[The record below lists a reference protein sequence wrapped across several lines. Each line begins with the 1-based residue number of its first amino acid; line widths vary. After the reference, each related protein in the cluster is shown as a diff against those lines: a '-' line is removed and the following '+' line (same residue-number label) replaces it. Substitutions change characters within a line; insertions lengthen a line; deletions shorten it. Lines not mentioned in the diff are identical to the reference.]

1 MLSNKC
7 KMVNSKYLNSD
18 ISNLKVKYTPEI
30 YPELAYIFKLK
41 AKFIWQ
47 TLWWPEFMRIYYKQC

>member
-1 MLSNKC
+1 M
-7 KMVNSKYLNSD
+7 MVVSKYLNNN
-18 ISNLKVKYTPEI
+18 ISNLRVKYTPEI

-47 TLWWPEFMRIYYKQC
+47 TLWWPESMQIYYRQ